1 MKAATLSNRPSYKL
15 MKQSDIVSF
24 YHLQMPRWLFC
35 DKKYKALSL
44 ESKVAYTF
52 LLNRFQLSKMN
63 GWINTDGEVFII
75 FTRESLAE
83 ETGISYRKAIAC
95 FKELLAANLIWEQR
109 IGRGNANHIY
119 LAAVELSERDA
130 EAHSGV
136 PFSPR
141 SAESVCLDNEGN
153 CDRDALY
160 GTSTR
165 FQDLQGT
172 YIKECGNDTS
182 ECAKSEH
189 LDLPFPYSINKE
201 LSNIDKNNTEKV
213 SQYISA
219 REDCG
224 AQSDND
230 KILLEKILANSEL
243 EVLSENE
250 AHVFRDA
257 ITRLFYSESL
267 KTGSAILPKRVIR
280 SHLQRI
286 DGMII
291 LDTRE
296 KLRSNIG
303 ARIKN
308 STAYIMAT
316 LFNNICEHQS
326 DLMVDSY
333 LNSMNSA

>member
-35 DKKYKALSL
+35 DKRYKTLSL

-63 GWINTDGEVFII
+63 GWVNSDGEVFII

-83 ETGISYRKAIAC
+83 EIVISYRKAIAC

-119 LAAVELSERDA
+119 LAAVELSEQDA
-130 EAHSGV
+130 EAHSSAT
-136 PFSPR
+136 FSPR
-141 SAESVCLDNEGN
+141 SAELACLDDEGN
-153 CDRDALY
+153 TDRDALS
-160 GTSTR
+160 GTSAH
-165 FQDLQGT
+165 FQDMQET
-172 YIKECGNDTS
+172 YIKECENDIS

-189 LDLPFPYSINKE
+189 SDLQESHSSKKE
-201 LSNIDKNNTEKV
+201 LSNIDYSNTEIV

-219 REDCG
+219 RENCG
-224 AQSDND
+224 AQSDKD
-230 KILLEKILANSEL
+230 EMLLEEILANSEL

-250 AHVFRDA
+250 AHVFRNA

-267 KTGSAILPKRVIR
+267 KTGSAILPKRVVR

-286 DGMII
+286 DGMVI

-296 KLRSNIG
+296 KLRSNTG
-303 ARIKN
+303 TQIKKQH
-308 STAYIMAT
+308 SLYHGYA
-316 LFNNICEHQS
+316 
-326 DLMVDSY
+326 V
-333 LNSMNSA
+333 

>member
-1 MKAATLSNRPSYKL
+1 MKAAILSNRPPYKL

-35 DKKYKALSL
+35 DKRYKTLSL

-63 GWINTDGEVFII
+63 GWVNSDGEVFII

-83 ETGISYRKAIAC
+83 EIGISYRKAIAC

-119 LAAVELSERDA
+119 LAAVELSEQDA
-130 EAHSGV
+130 EAHSSA
-136 PFSPR
+136 PFSP
-141 SAESVCLDNEGN
+141 
-153 CDRDALY
+153 
-160 GTSTR
+160 
-165 FQDLQGT
+165 
-172 YIKECGNDTS
+172 
-182 ECAKSEH
+182 
-189 LDLPFPYSINKE
+189 
-201 LSNIDKNNTEKV
+201 
-213 SQYISA
+213 
-219 REDCG
+219 
-224 AQSDND
+224 
-230 KILLEKILANSEL
+230 
-243 EVLSENE
+243 
-250 AHVFRDA
+250 
-257 ITRLFYSESL
+257 
-267 KTGSAILPKRVIR
+267 KRVVR

-286 DGMII
+286 DGMVI

-333 LNSMNSA
+333 LNSISTA